1 MIELKSPGELDA
13 MRVAGLVVADALA
26 AVRERARIGVS
37 LLELDEVAADVIR
50 NAGAGSSFLG
60 YRPSF
65 APTPFPGYICAS
77 VNDVIVHGIPSDYR
91 LRDGDLVSIDCGA
104 HVDGWHGDSAISF
117 VVGRADPAD
126 LTLIE
131 TAERALAA
139 GIAAAVPGARLGDV
153 SSAIGRIGRA
163 AGYGMPADF
172 GGHGIG
178 RAMHE
183 SPGVPN
189 QGKPGRGL
197 VLRAGMA
204 LAVEPMFHAGG
215 RDAYYEADDGWALHT
230 SDGSRAAHAEHSI
243 AVTDDGPRILT
254 APRLP
259 AASTTA

>member
-1 MIELKSPGELDA
+1 VIELKSPGELEA
-13 MRVAGLVVADALA
+13 MRVAGMVVADALA
-26 AVRERARIGVS
+26 AVRARADIGVS
-37 LLELDEVAADVIR
+37 LLELDAVAADVIR
-50 NAGAGSSFLG
+50 SAGAGSSFLG

-77 VNDVIVHGIPSDYR
+77 VNDAIVHGIPSGYR
-91 LRDGDLVSIDCGA
+91 LREGDLVSIDCGA

-126 LTLIE
+126 LELIA

-153 SSAIGRIGRA
+153 SHAIGVIGRA
-163 AGYGMPADF
+163 AGYGMPSDF

-189 QGKPGRGL
+189 EGRPGRGL
-197 VLRAGMA
+197 TLRAGMA
-204 LAVEPMFHAGG
+204 LAIEPMFHAGG
-215 RDAYYEADDGWALHT
+215 RDAYYEADDGWTLLT
-230 SDGSRAAHAEHSI
+230 TDGSRAAHVEHSI
-243 AVTDDGPRILT
+243 AVTEDGPVVLT
-254 APRLP
+254 APRVP
-259 AASTTA
+259 ALG